1 MRRCILVRGADLSM
15 FQLASSD
22 GRVWSISW
30 QFLSGGR
37 RLGYLDDEI
46 LQVLET
52 AATRFQNGL
61 HFTKSSG
68 IFRQWDRRVEVVN
81 AVMFHAEDENVAQ
94 GTREEARIPIAALF
108 LGRWCGAQ
116 LKNSEM

>member
-1 MRRCILVRGADLSM
+1 M

-61 HFTKSSG
+61 HFTKSGG
-68 IFRQWDRRVEVVN
+68 IFRQRDCGVEMMN
-81 AVMFHAEDENVAQ
+81 AVMFHAEDQDV
-94 GTREEARIPIAALF
+94 P
-108 LGRWCGAQ
+108 
-116 LKNSEM
+116 